1 MGTEKSQESKR
12 EASQASRYML
22 LFPVIVL
29 VIYGILFVLTPEQA
43 LVALKSSG
51 NICLS
56 ILLPLALV
64 FAVMLIFNLFVK
76 PSQIVHLLGSGTNI
90 KGILLSVAAGIASM
104 GPIYIWYP
112 LLKDLREKGAG
123 NTAIAVFLY
132 NRAVKPVLLPVMV
145 AYFGWVYVVILTT
158 LTVLASIV
166 NGYLVGALTG
176 GKIALRPL
184 FRGEK

>member
-43 LVALKSSG
+43 LVAMKSSG
-51 NICLS
+51 NICLNL
-56 ILLPLALV
+56 LLPLALV
-64 FAVMLIFNLFVK
+64 FAMTLIFNLFVK
-76 PSQIVHLLGSGTNI
+76 PGQIVHLLGSGANF
-90 KGILLSVAAGIASM
+90 KGILLSVVAGIASM

-166 NGYLVGALTG
+166 NGYLVGALTRR
-176 GKIALRPL
+176 KIALRPL